1 MRLEAACLL
10 AFIASALAADL
21 TLYLPSKP
29 NPWSLPPSTRATL
42 DSLGEHYAA
51 PISSLNTFV
60 FKNVSAPGSYLV
72 DIHCATDTFKPLRV
86 DIAADGKVDAWE
98 TFRGNDWANRGEAI
112 PVQDG
117 GAVEARFLIKK
128 NYFQERPKFS
138 VLTIL
143 KNPMILMG
151 LVSMGI
157 FIGMPKIMENMDPEM
172 KAEFEARQAEGP
184 LSALMGGGASRDQGS
199 FDMAGY
205 LAGSNK
211 EDGNGGKKSQ
221 GVRR

>member
-42 DSLGEHYAA
+42 DSLGEHYSA

-60 FKNVSAPGSYLV
+60 FKNVTAPGSYL
-72 DIHCATDTFKPLRV
+72 
-86 DIAADGKVDAWE
+86 
-98 TFRGNDWANRGEAI
+98 
-112 PVQDG
+112 DG

-184 LSALMGGGASRDQGS
+184 LSALMGGGGSRDQGS

-221 GVRR
+221 GVR